1 MRSLEKSINR
11 FVSIGSFVLFLRLL
25 AGVGYVSDGWS
36 RKRRDCRSQPYNS
49 SANPDTRKMGGG
61 GNIVKNKRSTSLFP
75 RTHKKK
81 TEHKR

>member
-11 FVSIGSFVLFLRLL
+11 FVSIGSFVLFLWLL

-49 SANPDTRKMGGG
+49 SANPDTRKMGGKKYC
-61 GNIVKNKRSTSLFP
+61 KN
-75 RTHKKK
+75 
-81 TEHKR
+81 